1 MNLKYN
7 ENNLLIHYSIIN
19 FEKNNY
25 QFSYK
30 LNNEEDWVNLGQQR
44 SINLTNLQP
53 GKYSI
58 QLKATGTNG
67 DEKIKEFALFIH
79 PPFWKSTWFLLTCG
93 LLLTGILFY
102 LYKNRI
108 KQVRKKANIDNLL
121 AQTEMKALHSQMN
134 PHFVFNSLNSI
145 REMILNNENKEASH
159 YLSKFAR
166 LIRIT
171 LEQSGQSF
179 ISLRNTIDYLH
190 RYLEMEKIRNNDF
203 TYSLTTDTL
212 MDMDETV
219 LPPMLI
225 QPFIENAIWHGVTA
239 NRKNINIRVNFRKEN
254 EQLVCNVED
263 DGIGI
268 NKSLS
273 NKMSNESTHTS
284 VGIANVQDHIRL
296 LNEKY
301 NLQCSILIK
310 DKQDIA
316 GPGVSGTLVTLRLPY
331 KLQDE

>member
-159 YLSKFAR
+159 DLSKFAR

-179 ISLRNTIDYLH
+179 ISLRNTID
-190 RYLEMEKIRNNDF
+190 
-203 TYSLTTDTL
+203 
-212 MDMDETV
+212 
-219 LPPMLI
+219 
-225 QPFIENAIWHGVTA
+225 
-239 NRKNINIRVNFRKEN
+239 
-254 EQLVCNVED
+254 
-263 DGIGI
+263 
-268 NKSLS
+268 
-273 NKMSNESTHTS
+273 
-284 VGIANVQDHIRL
+284 
-296 LNEKY
+296 
-301 NLQCSILIK
+301 
-310 DKQDIA
+310 
-316 GPGVSGTLVTLRLPY
+316 
-331 KLQDE
+331 